1 MKRQNESASG
11 SGCDPLQIPSLED
24 LRTWMRNNETDGKG
38 WMGTLGLFRWRYK

>member
-24 LRTWMRNNETDGKG
+24 LRTWMRNNETDGNWEG
-38 WMGTLGLFRWRYK
+38 VDGYLGFI